1 MTCLPRR
8 LVARFKN
15 DRGANLVEAA
25 LITPLLLMITFAIIE
40 FGALFYVYLA
50 LEHGV
55 GEATRYA
62 VTGQAQAGQ
71 TREASI
77 KQAMRNAA
85 RTLELPDDAFAFSY
99 LPPTATVGTPWIP
112 GTGGPG
118 DIGKVAV
125 TYTWD
130 LYTPL
135 IRPFFDNGRIT
146 LVVESAMRNE
156 QYIGGAQP

>member
-1 MTCLPRR
+1 MTCLGRR
-8 LVARFKN
+8 LIARFRS

-62 VTGQAQAGQ
+62 VTGQTQGGQ

-77 KQAMRNAA
+77 KYAMRNAA
-85 RTLELPDDAFAFSY
+85 RTLELTDEAFEFSF
-99 LPPTATVGTPWIP
+99 LPPDASVGTPWTA

-118 DIGKVAV
+118 DIGKVRV

-156 QYIGGAQP
+156 QYVGGAQP